1 MRVIGAVLDESGRAS
16 AVTADSRGG
25 VLARRRGRAEAA
37 DRRGGLELLAGIV
50 AELAGEDGV
59 EAACVALP
67 GGASDDE
74 ALALDGRLRPLALRM
89 VDAREAVWA
98 GATGLLP
105 GIVLESGLWVDAYG
119 GRWNG
124 RREGTRGWGRFL
136 GGDGGL
142 YDLGL
147 SALRRVAAALEG
159 AEGPTML
166 VEKVLSVL
174 PEPTTERLEAELEAG
189 LAAPARAARLAS
201 IVIDTALEGDSVA
214 RELLDRAAERQA
226 RVARAILLRTGLGYA
241 RPLVVPRGPMAEG
254 AGLFA
259 HFLRRA
265 VRELLPGALLSPGR
279 FEPAVGAA
287 LLLLGLEEEDP
298 QRMLRTPAWSAAEAS

>member
-1 MRVIGAVLDESGRAS
+1 MRVIGAVLGESGE
-16 AVTADSRGG
+16 VTA
-25 VLARRRGRAEAA
+25 AAAEARSGLLALRRERA
-37 DRRGGLELLAGIV
+37 DGPEGARGPGLERLALLAGGLA
-50 AELAGEDGV
+50 AETGAD
-59 EAACVALP
+59 AACLALP
-67 GGASDDE
+67 GSASDEE
-74 ALALDGRLRPLALRM
+74 ALALEARLRPLALRM

-105 GIVLESGLWVDAYG
+105 GIVLEVGLWVEAYG

-147 SALRRVAAALEG
+147 MALRRVAAALES

-174 PEPTTERLEAELEAG
+174 PDPSPERLEAELAAG
-189 LAAPARAARLAS
+189 LATPRRASQLAS
-201 IVIDTALEGDSVA
+201 LVIDTALEGDAAA
-214 RELLDRAAERQA
+214 RELLDRAADRQA
-226 RVARAILLRTGLGYA
+226 RLARAILLRTGLGYA
-241 RPLVVPRGPMAEG
+241 RPLVVARGALAEG
-254 AGLFA
+254 SGLFSQ
-259 HFLRRA
+259 FLRRA
-265 VRELLPGALLSPGR
+265 VRELLPGALLSPAR

-287 LLLLGLEEEDP
+287 LLLLGLEEGDP
-298 QRMLRTPAWSAAEAS
+298 QRMLREP